1 MQQHTAGLTLVKA
14 QAALLWM
21 MWHALVQSLNCD
33 TVPTPQI
40 TTVATVKMPQC
51 NVSMG
56 AMGKSNS
63 NMYSVTLLSTFFHTC
78 IIILCVLIV

>member
-33 TVPTPQI
+33 TAVTPQI

-51 NVSMG
+51 DVSQG
-56 AMGKSNS
+56 AMGKINS
-63 NMYSVTLLSTFFHTC
+63 
-78 IIILCVLIV
+78 IIIHSSINIFSHVHILCVIIV